1 MKKIILWISI
11 FLFLL
16 IFFILGYLSL
26 IGYETDKFNSFLEKK
41 VDLSIPNTKVNL
53 NKIKIKIDIKKLSFF
68 LTTQKP
74 LINYQKN
81 QINVKK
87 IDAYINLK
95 SLLLGAPKIDK
106 INITSDEIGVN
117 QIKNIIKYQKPS
129 NLRKFF
135 LNEVNSGNLNFKLD
149 LELIENKIQNY
160 EINGIVKNFFSS
172 SKNLNF
178 EKTSFTYSFKKDS
191 GEIDN
196 IRGLINGFQIN
207 SGNIEFN
214 NSESLNLKGN
224 LKSDLKLGKS
234 DFKKFFKKETLF
246 NFEEIKV
253 SGKLQSSFKI
263 NFDKTLKV
271 IDYEIKSS
279 GDIQNSEIKLREEKE
294 YVFLKDKI
302 NKVVLEKII
311 FKINY
316 DKGKKKLISLSGKY
330 KLNNNLFQRF
340 DLKNIFDSN
349 NLQLIF
355 NGDFDNEIDIP
366 LINFNSKNKVSKI
379 STVINFNKDRINV
392 KKFLF
397 KEDKNE
403 ININNLIINNKRL
416 IKFDNIQVKT
426 LINGQY
432 NNDFKI
438 KFGKEIKIEGS
449 KYDASNLT
457 KIIDQNDG
465 SNFFKKLSK
474 EITLNIKEISTND
487 SDLISNFNLIGNIDK
502 GKFSK
507 IVSKGEFKD
516 GKYLDISV
524 RVDKSNKKKIL
535 EIYSDLPKPLLSNYK
550 FFNGLSG
557 GQLLIF
563 STYDSKT
570 SDTNLIVENFKVK
583 DAPGLVKLL
592 SLADFGGMV
601 DAVSGDGLS
610 FEKLEMSINKNNN
623 VLSLTELYA
632 IGPSISILMD
642 GYVESETGL
651 VSLRGT
657 MVPAKTLN
665 KFLAKLP
672 IVGDI
677 LIPKEIGEG
686 LFGISFK
693 MKGYPGRIKTTV
705 NPIKTLTPR
714 FIQKAI
720 NKKPK

>member
-41 VDLSIPNTKVNL
+41 VDLSIPNAKINL
-53 NKIKIKIDIKKLSFF
+53 NKIKIKIDIKNLSFF

-74 LINYQKN
+74 LINYQKS

-117 QIKNIIKYQKPS
+117 QIKKIIKYQKPS

-246 NFEEIKV
+246 NFKEIKV

-279 GDIQNSEIKLREEKE
+279 GDIQNSEIKLKEKE

-302 NKVVLEKII
+302 NKIVLEKII

-379 STVINFNKDRINV
+379 STVINLNKDRINV

-583 DAPGLVKLL
+583 NAPGLVKLL